1 MFRNLYRSTAKVVVA
16 FTAPGDTW
24 VLLEELTL
32 HPSLPRQWIG
42 SEAWV
47 THLEVQRFNI
57 CAGAIGFAIPQSNI
71 PGFREFLL
79 DLSPAKVADSNVL
92 SEFWEGAFN
101 CLLEKSE
108 KSLK

>member
-1 MFRNLYRSTAKVVVA
+1 MA
-16 FTAPGDTW
+16 FISPGDLW
-24 VLLEELTL
+24 VLLEELTT
-32 HPSLPRQWIG
+32 HPSPPRQWIG

-47 THLEVQRFNI
+47 TDPEVLRFQL

-79 DLSPAKVADSNVL
+79 DLSPAKVAASDVL

-101 CLLEKSE
+101 CLLEKRE
-108 KSLK
+108 KFWK

>member
-1 MFRNLYRSTAKVVVA
+1 MCRS
-16 FTAPGDTW
+16 D
-24 VLLEELTL
+24 
-32 HPSLPRQWIG
+32 WICY
-42 SEAWV
+42 SA
-47 THLEVQRFNI
+47 
-57 CAGAIGFAIPQSNI
+57 SNI